1 MIEGVREQIAR
12 TLRELG
18 SSPRGR
24 GRTYQKPYPEY
35 FDTIPYPQGF
45 RVPDFSK
52 FNGDDTKT
60 TYEHIGQFLA
70 QVNDLG
76 ITDVHRIRLF
86 PLSLSATAFSWFTSL
101 ASGSIEMWPMLEQRF
116 HEYFYNR
123 EVELRLSDLTT
134 IRQKYNETSSEYI
147 RWFRETR
154 NKCYNL
160 TIGGKYLA
168 DLAFAGLASHLKER
182 MEGQE
187 FTDMN
192 QALQK
197 AMLHEN
203 RAREHL
209 SHSRFKDSGSQE
221 REKERHQVNC
231 MGDESTSEDEMEVC
245 AVEWVDMPT
254 DKPISCSFLKHN
266 AAKKDEVKYM
276 FDVTNCDKLFDVLLQ
291 GGVIWL
297 AEGHVLPSA
306 DQIAKKKYCKWHNS
320 YSHTT
325 NECNYLQ
332 RQVQLALNDDCLTLE
347 DGRKMKLDTDPFSVN
362 MVKLGERK
370 ILVRSSQA
378 STTKGKNVI
387 VSDELRNRMVK
398 PHSPEVGVW
407 KENYV
412 KRPVRRVKPTSNML
426 IDKYMRQQ
434 QWRAAGQSSGLKRYR
449 SLGCQHRY
457 GGQAATVRGFFSG
470 HHEPADTKEAGIC
483 REAKGSWSNKL
494 GFLLTGQSGKRIT
507 QRCRD
512 WHETWLW

>member
-12 TLRELG
+12 MLRELG

-182 MEGQE
+182 MEG
-187 FTDMN
+187 
-192 QALQK
+192 
-197 AMLHEN
+197 
-203 RAREHL
+203 
-209 SHSRFKDSGSQE
+209 
-221 REKERHQVNC
+221 
-231 MGDESTSEDEMEVC
+231 
-245 AVEWVDMPT
+245 
-254 DKPISCSFLKHN
+254 
-266 AAKKDEVKYM
+266 
-276 FDVTNCDKLFDVLLQ
+276 
-291 GGVIWL
+291 
-297 AEGHVLPSA
+297 
-306 DQIAKKKYCKWHNS
+306 
-320 YSHTT
+320 
-325 NECNYLQ
+325 
-332 RQVQLALNDDCLTLE
+332 
-347 DGRKMKLDTDPFSVN
+347 
-362 MVKLGERK
+362 
-370 ILVRSSQA
+370 
-378 STTKGKNVI
+378 
-387 VSDELRNRMVK
+387 
-398 PHSPEVGVW
+398 
-407 KENYV
+407 
-412 KRPVRRVKPTSNML
+412 
-426 IDKYMRQQ
+426 
-434 QWRAAGQSSGLKRYR
+434 
-449 SLGCQHRY
+449 
-457 GGQAATVRGFFSG
+457 
-470 HHEPADTKEAGIC
+470 
-483 REAKGSWSNKL
+483 
-494 GFLLTGQSGKRIT
+494 
-507 QRCRD
+507 
-512 WHETWLW
+512 